1 VLLVTRY
8 LRVEHLGHSGAITFP
23 PVAPDLL
30 FGRKIFLE
38 DKMST
43 AVPAQPKFRLV
54 DKTIL
59 EAIKKT
65 TSRCSLKKPSNT
77 TIAVVKQGNFT
88 IVLLK
93 DTGSPGM
100 GVGVAK
106 RSTRDPY
113 NAEAGFYLALHRA
126 TLMLYPK
133 MQIADLMQE
142 LYEIQNESRDRNAIR
157 DESRKL
163 HENQHGIQGVFYS
176 RKRGEETELEFL

>member
-1 VLLVTRY
+1 
-8 LRVEHLGHSGAITFP
+8 
-23 PVAPDLL
+23 
-30 FGRKIFLE
+30 
-38 DKMST
+38 M
-43 AVPAQPKFRLV
+43 V

-142 LYEIQNESRDRNAIR
+142 L
-157 DESRKL
+157 